1 MMGHLLMRGWIL
13 ASLLL
18 QASVAMTVAVEPAAV
33 TSTTT
38 SSAIAH
44 RQHHWSYSSRSLPSR
59 RPCTP
64 SSSSSVP
71 SSKAATPT
79 PSIIVVPSSSPVPS
93 PSAPSVRESPTPS
106 SRPVP
111 SRSAASHPHWSY
123 VSRPLPQRSQCS
135 ASSGAITSST
145 LPVSIYPQSTSS
157 AVPVPTTVWTR
168 LPQMS
173 LSTSLSAATVTDSS
187 MLQWTTSA
195 VLSTRTATMTACPS
209 TLPDCPARSK
219 TTSVTTE
226 TIVVSTTIC
235 PVTEAAGMSR
245 TDSVSPTVTDS
256 AANKG
261 HGSGGLDFT
270 TSTVFSTRTA
280 TVTACPSSV
289 TNCPLRSKTTY
300 VTTETLVVSTT
311 VCPVA
316 DSTGSSGA
324 MITETAHP
332 PSATVA
338 VGNSGGSMGN
348 SDITTSTILSTRIIT
363 VTACPS
369 SVTNCPL
376 RSKTTYASTETLV
389 VGTTVYSVPKITS
402 TRANGSLPSAAGA
415 SEVAPSL
422 TTSTILSTR
431 IATVA
436 GCTGDNCTGSSLG
449 GSYVTSETFVVA
461 TTVYSAYADHTS
473 VPAEGVAA
481 VTVPTT
487 SVASHQASN
496 SVGSTPNLVSSGSH
510 PITAG
515 DTTSQGTGS
524 SEGSDV
530 GSAADSSAGSSAD
543 AGAGSEMDSAAD
555 SNTVSNANS
564 GADTDAI
571 YTTTITVESCSNDGT
586 CTEYGTTIT
595 MAQTSNVVQ
604 PTVSASPYSYTP
616 YPGSGS
622 GWNQTAPASSAHAW
636 PQSSHQAGMS
646 TTVTTSTR
654 SASAVS
660 ALYTGD
666 ASAGIRWSLLQV
678 VGTAMAMLWTTF
690 V

>member
-1 MMGHLLMRGWIL
+1 MGHLLMRGWIL

-18 QASVAMTVAVEPAAV
+18 QTSVAMTVAVDPAAV

-38 SSAIAH
+38 SSATAH

-64 SSSSSVP
+64 SYSSSVP

-79 PSIIVVPSSSPVPS
+79 PSIIEVPSSSPVPS
-93 PSAPSVRESPTPS
+93 PSTPSVRESPTPS

-135 ASSGAITSST
+135 ASSRAIPSSS
-145 LPVSIYPQSTSS
+145 LPVSLNSESTFS
-157 AVPVPTTVWTR
+157 AVPAPTTVRTG

-195 VLSTRTATMTACPS
+195 VLSTRTATITACPS
-209 TLPDCPARSK
+209 TLLDCPAPSR

-235 PVTEAAGMSR
+235 PVTEAAGMTR

-324 MITETAHP
+324 MTTETAHP

-338 VGNSGGSMGN
+338 VGKSAGSMGD

-389 VGTTVYSVPKITS
+389 VGTAVYSVPKITS
-402 TRANGSLPSAAGA
+402 TKANGSLPSATGV
-415 SEVAPSL
+415 SEVGPSL
-422 TTSTILSTR
+422 TTSTILSNR

-436 GCTGDNCTGSSLG
+436 GCTGDNCSGSPPG
-449 GSYVTSETFVVA
+449 GGYVTSETFVVA
-461 TTVYSAYADHTS
+461 TTVYIVYPDHTS
-473 VPAEGVAA
+473 VSAEGVDA
-481 VTVPTT
+481 VIVPTT

-496 SVGSTPNLVSSGSH
+496 SAGSTPIFVSSGSH
-510 PITAG
+510 FISVG
-515 DTTSQGTGS
+515 DTTFQGTGS
-524 SEGSDV
+524 STGMGAESDV
-530 GSAADSSAGSSAD
+530 GSAADSSA
-543 AGAGSEMDSAAD
+543 
-555 SNTVSNANS
+555 VSNANS
-564 GADTDAI
+564 GADRDAV

-595 MAQTSNVVQ
+595 MAQTSNVAR

-616 YPGSGS
+616 YSGSES
-622 GWNQTAPASSAHAW
+622 GWNQTAPASSAHVW

-646 TTVTTSTR
+646 TAMTTSTR

-660 ALYTGD
+660 ALYTGA
-666 ASAGIRWSLLQV
+666 ASAGFRWSLLQV
-678 VGTAMAMLWTTF
+678 VGTVIAMLWITF

>member
-18 QASVAMTVAVEPAAV
+18 QASVAMTVAVEPAALKV
-33 TSTTT
+33 LAQPQALHTEFFIFCSFFEGSNTHP
-38 SSAIAH
+38 INH
-44 RQHHWSYSSRSLPSR
+44 RGALVQ
-59 RPCTP
+59 
-64 SSSSSVP
+64 
-71 SSKAATPT
+71 
-79 PSIIVVPSSSPVPS
+79 PS
-93 PSAPSVRESPTPS
+93 PLTLCSISEGVANSQLKAGTKSLGGFPPALELCIPAFAPAKPVLGVFRSYHELFTPCFHILS
-106 SRPVP
+106 E
-111 SRSAASHPHWSY
+111 HI
-123 VSRPLPQRSQCS
+123 QRSPCLNYCLDQTSPDESFHVLVGCTCHRFFH
-135 ASSGAITSST
+135 AAVDHIGSSLYS
-145 LPVSIYPQSTSS
+145 
-157 AVPVPTTVWTR
+157 
-168 LPQMS
+168 
-173 LSTSLSAATVTDSS
+173 
-187 MLQWTTSA
+187 
-195 VLSTRTATMTACPS
+195 
-209 TLPDCPARSK
+209 

-235 PVTEAAGMSR
+235 PVTEAAGMTR
-245 TDSVSPTVTDS
+245 TDSVSSTVTDS

-289 TNCPLRSKTTY
+289 TNCPLKSKTTY

-324 MITETAHP
+324 MITDTAHP

-338 VGNSGGSMGN
+338 VGNSGGSMGD
-348 SDITTSTILSTRIIT
+348 SDITTSTILGTRIIT
-363 VTACPS
+363 VTACS

-389 VGTTVYSVPKITS
+389 VGTTVYSVPKNTS
-402 TRANGSLPSAAGA
+402 TANGSLPSATGV
-415 SEVAPSL
+415 SEVGPSL

-436 GCTGDNCTGSSLG
+436 GCNEDNCSGSPPG
-449 GSYVTSETFVVA
+449 GGYATSETFVVA
-461 TTVYSAYADHTS
+461 TTVFTVYPDHTS
-473 VPAEGVAA
+473 VPAEGVDA

-496 SVGSTPNLVSSGSH
+496 SAGSTPNFVSSGSH
-510 PITAG
+510 PISAG

-524 SEGSDV
+524 SAGLSAGMGAESDV
-530 GSAADSSAGSSAD
+530 GSAADSSA
-543 AGAGSEMDSAAD
+543 
-555 SNTVSNANS
+555 VSNASS
-564 GADTDAI
+564 GADRDAV

-595 MAQTSNVVQ
+595 MAQTSNVAQ
-604 PTVSASPYSYTP
+604 ATVSASPYSYTP
-616 YPGSGS
+616 YSGSRS
-622 GWNQTAPASSAHAW
+622 GWNQTAPASSAHVW

-646 TTVTTSTR
+646 TAVTTGTT

-660 ALYTGD
+660 ALYTGA
-666 ASAGIRWSLLQV
+666 ASAGFQWSLPQV
-678 VGTAMAMLWTTF
+678 VGTAMVLFWIT
-690 V
+690 VV

>member
-1 MMGHLLMRGWIL
+1 MGHLLMRGWIL

-18 QASVAMTVAVEPAAV
+18 QTSIAMTVAIEPAAA
-33 TSTTT
+33 TATTT
-38 SSAIAH
+38 SSVLAQPQALHTELFIFCSFFEGSNTHPINH
-44 RQHHWSYSSRSLPSR
+44 RGALIKCSFLTLYFASKGVANSQFKAGTKSLGGSPPALELSKPVLGFIRSYPELFT
-59 RPCTP
+59 PCFRTL
-64 SSSSSVP
+64 
-71 SSKAATPT
+71 TDH
-79 PSIIVVPSSSPVPS
+79 I
-93 PSAPSVRESPTPS
+93 
-106 SRPVP
+106 
-111 SRSAASHPHWSY
+111 
-123 VSRPLPQRSQCS
+123 QRSSCANYCS
-135 ASSGAITSST
+135 DQPYPDGSFHILVSCNSHRLFHAAVDHVGSS
-145 LPVSIYPQSTSS
+145 LYP
-157 AVPVPTTVWTR
+157 
-168 LPQMS
+168 
-173 LSTSLSAATVTDSS
+173 
-187 MLQWTTSA
+187 
-195 VLSTRTATMTACPS
+195 
-209 TLPDCPARSK
+209 

-235 PVTEAAGMSR
+235 PVTEAA
-245 TDSVSPTVTDS
+245 VLPTVTDS
-256 AANKG
+256 TANKG

-280 TVTACPSSV
+280 TITACPSSV

-415 SEVAPSL
+415 SEVGPSL

-436 GCTGDNCTGSSLG
+436 GCTGDNCSGSPP
-449 GSYVTSETFVVA
+449 GSGYVTSETFVVA
-461 TTVYSAYADHTS
+461 TTVYSVYPDHTS
-473 VPAEGVAA
+473 VPVEGVDA
-481 VTVPTT
+481 VTVTTT
-487 SVASHQASN
+487 SVANHQAS
-496 SVGSTPNLVSSGSH
+496 SSSGSTPNFVSSGSH
-510 PITAG
+510 SISAG
-515 DTTSQGTGS
+515 DSTSQGTGS
-524 SEGSDV
+524 SAGSSAGMGAESDV
-530 GSAADSSAGSSAD
+530 GSAADSSA
-543 AGAGSEMDSAAD
+543 
-555 SNTVSNANS
+555 VPNASS
-564 GADTDAI
+564 GADRAAV

-646 TTVTTSTR
+646 TAVTTSTR

-660 ALYTGD
+660 AFYTGG

>member
-38 SSAIAH
+38 SSAITH

-59 RPCTP
+59 RPCTQ

-135 ASSGAITSST
+135 ASSGAITSSS
-145 LPVSIYPQSTSS
+145 LPVSIYSQSTSS
-157 AVPVPTTVWTR
+157 AVPASTTVWTR

-173 LSTSLSAATVTDSS
+173 LSTSLSAAPVTDSS

-195 VLSTRTATMTACPS
+195 VLSTRTATITACPS
-209 TLPDCPARSK
+209 TLPDCPARSR

-235 PVTEAAGMSR
+235 PVTEAAGMTR
-245 TDSVSPTVTDS
+245 TDSVSSTVTDS

-289 TNCPLRSKTTY
+289 TNCPLKSKTTY

-324 MITETAHP
+324 MITDTAHP

-338 VGNSGGSMGN
+338 VGNSGGSMGD
-348 SDITTSTILSTRIIT
+348 SDITTSTILGTRIIT
-363 VTACPS
+363 VTACS

-389 VGTTVYSVPKITS
+389 VGTTVYSVPKNTS
-402 TRANGSLPSAAGA
+402 TANGSLPSATGV
-415 SEVAPSL
+415 SEVGPSL

-436 GCTGDNCTGSSLG
+436 GCNEDNCSGSPPG
-449 GSYVTSETFVVA
+449 GGYATSETFVVA
-461 TTVYSAYADHTS
+461 TTVFTVYPDHTS
-473 VPAEGVAA
+473 VPAEGVDA

-496 SVGSTPNLVSSGSH
+496 SAGSTPNFVSSGSH
-510 PITAG
+510 PISAG

-524 SEGSDV
+524 SAGLSAGMGAESDV
-530 GSAADSSAGSSAD
+530 GSAADSSA
-543 AGAGSEMDSAAD
+543 
-555 SNTVSNANS
+555 VSNASS
-564 GADTDAI
+564 GADRDAV

-595 MAQTSNVVQ
+595 MAQTSNVAQ
-604 PTVSASPYSYTP
+604 ATVSASPYSYTP
-616 YPGSGS
+616 YSGSRS
-622 GWNQTAPASSAHAW
+622 GWNQTAPASSAHVW

-646 TTVTTSTR
+646 TAVTTGTT

-660 ALYTGD
+660 ALYTGA
-666 ASAGIRWSLLQV
+666 ASAGFQWSLPQV
-678 VGTAMAMLWTTF
+678 VGTAMVLFWIT
-690 V
+690 VV

>member
-18 QASVAMTVAVEPAAV
+18 QTSVAMTVAVDPAALKV
-33 TSTTT
+33 LAKPQALHTELFIFCSFFEGSNTHPIYYRGALVESCPLTLYSVSEGVANT
-38 SSAIAH
+38 QLKAGTKSLGGFPPALELCIPAFASAKPVLGVF
-44 RQHHWSYSSRSLPSR
+44 QSYPELFT
-59 RPCTP
+59 PCFP
-64 SSSSSVP
+64 
-71 SSKAATPT
+71 KL
-79 PSIIVVPSSSPVPS
+79 
-93 PSAPSVRESPTPS
+93 RE
-106 SRPVP
+106 
-111 SRSAASHPHWSY
+111 HI
-123 VSRPLPQRSQCS
+123 QRSPCANYCS
-135 ASSGAITSST
+135 DRTSPDESFHVLVGCNSHRLFHAAVDHIGSSLYTYGHNYCMPIHTPGLSC
-145 LPVSIYPQSTSS
+145 
-157 AVPVPTTVWTR
+157 
-168 LPQMS
+168 S
-173 LSTSLSAATVTDSS
+173 LQNHLY
-187 MLQWTTSA
+187 
-195 VLSTRTATMTACPS
+195 
-209 TLPDCPARSK
+209 
-219 TTSVTTE
+219 
-226 TIVVSTTIC
+226 
-235 PVTEAAGMSR
+235 
-245 TDSVSPTVTDS
+245 SVSPTVTDS

-324 MITETAHP
+324 MTTETAHP

-338 VGNSGGSMGN
+338 VGKSAGSMGD

-389 VGTTVYSVPKITS
+389 VGTAVYSVPKITS
-402 TRANGSLPSAAGA
+402 TKANGSLPSATGV
-415 SEVAPSL
+415 SEVGPSL
-422 TTSTILSTR
+422 TTSTILSNR

-436 GCTGDNCTGSSLG
+436 GCTGDNCSGSPPG
-449 GSYVTSETFVVA
+449 GGYVTSETFVVA
-461 TTVYSAYADHTS
+461 TTVYIVYPDHTS
-473 VPAEGVAA
+473 VSAEGVDA
-481 VTVPTT
+481 VIVPTT

-496 SVGSTPNLVSSGSH
+496 SAGSTPIFVSSGSH
-510 PITAG
+510 FISVG
-515 DTTSQGTGS
+515 DTTFQGTGS
-524 SEGSDV
+524 STGMGAESDV
-530 GSAADSSAGSSAD
+530 GSAADSSA
-543 AGAGSEMDSAAD
+543 
-555 SNTVSNANS
+555 VSNANS
-564 GADTDAI
+564 GADRDAV

-595 MAQTSNVVQ
+595 MAQTSNVAR

-616 YPGSGS
+616 YSGSES
-622 GWNQTAPASSAHAW
+622 GWNQTAPASSAHVW

-646 TTVTTSTR
+646 TAMTTSTR

-660 ALYTGD
+660 ALYTGA
-666 ASAGIRWSLLQV
+666 ASAGFRWSLLQV
-678 VGTAMAMLWTTF
+678 VGTVIAMLWITF

>member
-1 MMGHLLMRGWIL
+1 MGHLLMRGWIL

-18 QASVAMTVAVEPAAV
+18 QASVAMTVAVEPAALKV
-33 TSTTT
+33 LAQPQALHTEFFIFCSFFEGSNTHP
-38 SSAIAH
+38 INH
-44 RQHHWSYSSRSLPSR
+44 RGALVQ
-59 RPCTP
+59 
-64 SSSSSVP
+64 
-71 SSKAATPT
+71 
-79 PSIIVVPSSSPVPS
+79 PS
-93 PSAPSVRESPTPS
+93 PLTLCSISEGVANSQLKAGTKSLGGFPPALELCIPAFAPAKPVLGVFRSYHELFTPCFHILS
-106 SRPVP
+106 E
-111 SRSAASHPHWSY
+111 HI
-123 VSRPLPQRSQCS
+123 QRSPCLNYCLDQTSPDESFHVLVGCTCHRFFH
-135 ASSGAITSST
+135 AAVDHIGSSLYS
-145 LPVSIYPQSTSS
+145 
-157 AVPVPTTVWTR
+157 
-168 LPQMS
+168 
-173 LSTSLSAATVTDSS
+173 
-187 MLQWTTSA
+187 
-195 VLSTRTATMTACPS
+195 
-209 TLPDCPARSK
+209 

-235 PVTEAAGMSR
+235 PVTEAAGMTR
-245 TDSVSPTVTDS
+245 TDSVSSTVTDS

-289 TNCPLRSKTTY
+289 TNCPLKSKTTY

-324 MITETAHP
+324 MITDTAHP

-338 VGNSGGSMGN
+338 VGNSGGSMGD
-348 SDITTSTILSTRIIT
+348 SDITTSTILGTRIIT
-363 VTACPS
+363 VTACS

-389 VGTTVYSVPKITS
+389 VGTTVYSVPKNTS
-402 TRANGSLPSAAGA
+402 TANGSLPSATGV
-415 SEVAPSL
+415 SEVGPSL

-436 GCTGDNCTGSSLG
+436 GCNEDNCSGSPPG
-449 GSYVTSETFVVA
+449 GGYATSETFVVA
-461 TTVYSAYADHTS
+461 TTVFTVYPDHTS
-473 VPAEGVAA
+473 VPAEGVDA

-496 SVGSTPNLVSSGSH
+496 SAGSTPNFVSSGSH
-510 PITAG
+510 PISAG

-524 SEGSDV
+524 SAGLSAGMGAESDV
-530 GSAADSSAGSSAD
+530 GSAADSSA
-543 AGAGSEMDSAAD
+543 
-555 SNTVSNANS
+555 VSNASS
-564 GADTDAI
+564 GADRDAV

-595 MAQTSNVVQ
+595 MAQTSNVAQ
-604 PTVSASPYSYTP
+604 ATVSASPYSYTP
-616 YPGSGS
+616 YSGSRS
-622 GWNQTAPASSAHAW
+622 GWNQTAPASSAHVW

-646 TTVTTSTR
+646 TAVTTGTT

-660 ALYTGD
+660 ALYTGA
-666 ASAGIRWSLLQV
+666 ASAGFQWSLPQV
-678 VGTAMAMLWTTF
+678 VGTAMVLFWIT
-690 V
+690 VV